1 MLDKDIIEFI
11 ESMADFGGIL
21 TISNEFNNTVE
32 YLSME
37 EIFTLLED
45 NENIDI
51 DMLFDDILY
60 FKIGN
65 LDASKITTGTS
76 ISFSNDLIK
85 VPLLSF
91 VSN

>member
-11 ESMADFGGIL
+11 ESMSDFCGIL

-32 YLSME
+32 YLSTE

-65 LDASKITTGTS
+65 LDASIES
-76 ISFSNDLIK
+76 C
-85 VPLLSF
+85 
-91 VSN
+91 

>member
-1 MLDKDIIEFI
+1 MNNLDLEVVEFI
-11 ESMADFGGIL
+11 KNGADFGFVL
-21 TISNEFNNTVE
+21 TGLGEDRFNNTVE

-65 LDASKITTGTS
+65 LDASIES
-76 ISFSNDLIK
+76 C
-85 VPLLSF
+85 
-91 VSN
+91 

>member
-1 MLDKDIIEFI
+1 MDNLDLEVVEFI
-11 ESMADFGGIL
+11 KSMADFGGIL

-65 LDASKITTGTS
+65 LDASIES
-76 ISFSNDLIK
+76 C
-85 VPLLSF
+85 
-91 VSN
+91 

>member
-1 MLDKDIIEFI
+1 MLDKDIVEFI

-21 TISNEFNNTVE
+21 TINNEFNNITK

-60 FKIGN
+60 LKIGN
-65 LDASKITTGTS
+65 LDASIES
-76 ISFSNDLIK
+76 C
-85 VPLLSF
+85 
-91 VSN
+91 

>member
-65 LDASKITTGTS
+65 LDASIES
-76 ISFSNDLIK
+76 C
-85 VPLLSF
+85 
-91 VSN
+91 